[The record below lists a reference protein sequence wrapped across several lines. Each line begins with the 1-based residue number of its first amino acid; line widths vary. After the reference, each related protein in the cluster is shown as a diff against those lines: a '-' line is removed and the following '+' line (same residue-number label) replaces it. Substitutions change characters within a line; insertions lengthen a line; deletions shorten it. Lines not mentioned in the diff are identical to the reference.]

1 MELENAQKDRSA
13 TVESLQ
19 TQLNDR
25 EARFKLELQ
34 EVVTKYERRMQED
47 KLQDLDLIGSVKRE
61 KQFIED
67 QMFQDQ
73 NRVRNLQDA
82 LDQLQHKLKEV
93 THSRDEFEARCRDM
107 DRLKLENDRLTQVE
121 VQSKKLKE
129 QKREDDF

>member
-61 KQFIED
+61 K
-67 QMFQDQ
+67 
-73 NRVRNLQDA
+73 
-82 LDQLQHKLKEV
+82 
-93 THSRDEFEARCRDM
+93 
-107 DRLKLENDRLTQVE
+107 
-121 VQSKKLKE
+121 
-129 QKREDDF
+129 

>member
-1 MELENAQKDRSA
+1 MELENSQKDRSA

-19 TQLNDR
+19 AQLNDR

-67 QMFQDQ
+67 
-73 NRVRNLQDA
+73 
-82 LDQLQHKLKEV
+82 
-93 THSRDEFEARCRDM
+93 
-107 DRLKLENDRLTQVE
+107 
-121 VQSKKLKE
+121 
-129 QKREDDF
+129 